1 MLSLPDDPPVLNT
14 ARRVISWLAPD
25 RGRVGLALVLTSV
38 VCLLNLPTPILV
50 QGLVDRV
57 VTPGRYALLPLY
69 LLALFGVLALQAG
82 VSYANTRLVGRLG
95 QGVVRELRH
104 RLYARIQRLGL
115 TFYDRTPSGS
125 IIARLMDDVSAIQVL
140 VTAQTVQILT
150 DLGTTVAI
158 TALLLAKNYRLALV
172 VFAFLPVYA
181 VNFHY
186 FMARIRANS
195 IVVRAKMDLIFGLLK
210 EKIDGSLVIKTSAQE
225 PAEIAEF
232 AAQLDD
238 AHGPR
243 VRDHKL
249 SAAFS
254 NLSAAISGVGIS
266 AVFAAGAWEVL
277 QGRMTPGGAVST
289 AALAS
294 LLFGP
299 VARLAD
305 LTYVFE
311 QAAASVDRLGEI
323 LDLEPDVVEP
333 LEPIQVDRVEGH
345 VRFDRVGFG
354 YAPEQPVVWD
364 IRLEVEPGTRVA
376 LVGPTGCGKST
387 LINLLLRF
395 YDPTWG
401 EIRLDGIP
409 LDRMT
414 TVDLRRQVGVVLQEP
429 VLFRQTLADNIRYGI
444 PEATDAQVEAAAR
457 SAMVH
462 DFAVNLPEG
471 YQTLIGEGGH
481 KLSHGERQR
490 VAIAR
495 AFCKDPAIVILDE
508 ATSALDTKNE
518 AMIQSAL
525 KNLLKGRTSFVIAH
539 RLVTVVDSDL
549 IVVMDGGLIIEK
561 GTHRELMA
569 RPDGLYRSL
578 CRSQFEVDDRIDI
591 EDHQPPT
598 RTSRPTLKSRPTSTR
613 DAKQWT

>member
-1 MLSLPDDPPVLNT
+1 MNT

-25 RGRVGLALVLTSV
+25 RNRVGVALLLTAAV
-38 VCLLNLPTPILV
+38 ALLNLPTPILV
-50 QGLVDRV
+50 RGLVDRV
-57 VTPGRYALLPLY
+57 VTPGRFDLLPAYLVG
-69 LLALFGVLALQAG
+69 LLAVFAAQAG
-82 VSYANTRLVGRLG
+82 VSFVNTRLVGRIG
-95 QGVVRELRH
+95 QGVVRDLRH
-104 RLYARIQRLGL
+104 RLYDRLQRLGL
-115 TFYDRTPSGS
+115 RYYDRTPSGS
-125 IIARLMDDVSAIQVL
+125 IIARIMDDVSAIQVL

-150 DLGTTVAI
+150 DLGTTLAI
-158 TALLLAKNYRLALV
+158 TGLLVAQNYRLALV

-181 VNFHY
+181 LNFRF

-195 IVVRAKMDLIFGLLK
+195 LVVRSKMDLIFGLLK
-210 EKIDGSLVIKTSAQE
+210 EKIDGSLVIKASAQE
-225 PAEIAEF
+225 PAEVAEF

-243 VRDHKL
+243 VRDHRL

-254 NLSAAISGVGIS
+254 NLSAAISGVGTS

-289 AALAS
+289 AALAA

-333 LEPIQVDRVEGH
+333 ADPIPIGRSEGRVT
-345 VRFDRVGFG
+345 FDRVGFG
-354 YAPEQPVVWD
+354 YEPGQPVVWD
-364 IRLEVEPGTRVA
+364 IRLDVAPGTRVA

-401 EIRLDGIP
+401 EVRLDGIP

-414 TVDLRRQVGVVLQEP
+414 TADLRRQVGVVLQDP
-429 VLFRQTLADNIRYGI
+429 VLFRLSLADNIRYGV
-444 PEATDAQVEAAAR
+444 PDASDEQVEAAAR
-457 SAMVH
+457 AAMAH
-462 DFAVNLPEG
+462 DFAVDLPDG
-471 YQTLIGEGGH
+471 YSTIIGEGGH

-495 AFCKDPAIVILDE
+495 AFCTDPAIVILDE
-508 ATSALDTKNE
+508 ATSALDTHNE
-518 AMIQSAL
+518 ALIQAAL
-525 KNLLKGRTSFVIAH
+525 QNLLKGRTSFTIAH

-549 IVVMDGGLIIEK
+549 IVVMDGGLIVER
-561 GTHRELMA
+561 GTHRDLAA
-569 RPDGLYRSL
+569 RPDGLYRAL
-578 CRSQFEVDDRIDI
+578 CRSQFEGDDAPEVEAAPARAPR
-591 EDHQPPT
+591 HPAA
-598 RTSRPTLKSRPTSTR
+598 RPHAASPREAR
-613 DAKQWT
+613 QWT

>member
-1 MLSLPDDPPVLNT
+1 M
-14 ARRVISWLAPD
+14 
-25 RGRVGLALVLTSV
+25 
-38 VCLLNLPTPILV
+38 
-50 QGLVDRV
+50 
-57 VTPGRYALLPLY
+57 VTPGRYGLLPLY
-69 LLALFGVLALQAG
+69 LAGLFAVFGLQAG
-82 VSYANTRLVGRLG
+82 VGFLNTRVVGRLG

-104 RLYARIQRLGL
+104 RLYDRVQRLGL

-150 DLGTTVAI
+150 DLGTTVII
-158 TALLLAKNYRLALV
+158 TGLLLGKNYRLALV
-172 VFAFLPVYA
+172 VLAFLPVYA

-195 IVVRAKMDLIFGLLK
+195 VIVRAKMDLIFGLLK
-210 EKIDGSLVIKTSAQE
+210 ERIDGSLLIKTAAQE
-225 PAEIAEF
+225 PAEVAAF
-232 AAQLDD
+232 ADQLDD

-243 VRDHKL
+243 VRDHQL

-323 LDLEPDVVEP
+323 LDLQPDVVEP
-333 LEPIQVDRVEGH
+333 TDPVAVGRVEGR
-345 VRFDRVGFG
+345 VTFDRVGFG
-354 YAPEQPVVWD
+354 YQPDQPVVWD
-364 IRLEVEPGTRVA
+364 IRLDVAPGTRVA

-401 EIRLDGIP
+401 EVRLDGVS
-409 LDRMT
+409 LRQMT
-414 TVDLRRQVGVVLQEP
+414 TKDLRRQVGVVLQEP
-429 VLFRQTLADNIRYGI
+429 VLFRQSLADNIRYGV
-444 PEATDAQVEAAAR
+444 PDATDAQVEAAAR
-457 SAMVH
+457 AAMVH
-462 DFAVNLPEG
+462 DFAINLPDG

-518 AMIQSAL
+518 AMIQAAL
-525 KNLLKGRTSFVIAH
+525 TNLLRGRTSFVIAH

-549 IVVMDGGLIIEK
+549 IVVIDGGLIIEM
-561 GTHRELMA
+561 GTHQALLA

-578 CRSQFEVDDRIDI
+578 CRSQFEVDELPAADRPSTRKSNPGPANRL
-591 EDHQPPT
+591 QP
-598 RTSRPTLKSRPTSTR
+598 SSTR
-613 DAKQWT
+613 DTHQWT

>member
-1 MLSLPDDPPVLNT
+1 
-14 ARRVISWLAPD
+14 
-25 RGRVGLALVLTSV
+25 
-38 VCLLNLPTPILV
+38 
-50 QGLVDRV
+50 V
-57 VTPGRYALLPLY
+57 VTPGRYGLLPLY
-69 LLALFGVLALQAG
+69 LAGLFAVFGLQAG
-82 VSYANTRLVGRLG
+82 VGFLNTRVVGRLG

-104 RLYARIQRLGL
+104 RLYDRVQRLGL

-150 DLGTTVAI
+150 DLGTTVII
-158 TALLLAKNYRLALV
+158 TGLLLGKNYRLALV
-172 VFAFLPVYA
+172 VLAFLPVYA

-195 IVVRAKMDLIFGLLK
+195 VIVRAKMDLIFGLLK
-210 EKIDGSLVIKTSAQE
+210 ERIDGSLLIKTAAQE
-225 PAEIAEF
+225 PAEVAAF
-232 AAQLDD
+232 ADQLDD

-243 VRDHKL
+243 VRDHQL

-323 LDLEPDVVEP
+323 LDLQPDVVEP
-333 LEPIQVDRVEGH
+333 TDPVAVGRVEGR
-345 VRFDRVGFG
+345 VTFDRVGFG
-354 YAPEQPVVWD
+354 YQPDQPVVWD
-364 IRLEVEPGTRVA
+364 IRLDVAPGTRVA

-401 EIRLDGIP
+401 EVRLDGVS
-409 LDRMT
+409 LRQMT
-414 TVDLRRQVGVVLQEP
+414 TKDLRRQVGVVLQEP
-429 VLFRQTLADNIRYGI
+429 VLFRQSLADNIRYGV
-444 PEATDAQVEAAAR
+444 PDATDAQVEAAAR
-457 SAMVH
+457 AAMVH
-462 DFAVNLPEG
+462 DFAINLPDG

-518 AMIQSAL
+518 AMIQAAL
-525 KNLLKGRTSFVIAH
+525 TNLLRGRTSFVIAH

-549 IVVMDGGLIIEK
+549 IVVIDGGLIIEM
-561 GTHRELMA
+561 GTHQALLA

-578 CRSQFEVDDRIDI
+578 CRSQFEVDELPAADRPSTRKSNPGPANRL
-591 EDHQPPT
+591 QP
-598 RTSRPTLKSRPTSTR
+598 SSTR
-613 DAKQWT
+613 DTHQWT

>member
-1 MLSLPDDPPVLNT
+1 M
-14 ARRVISWLAPD
+14 ISWLAAD
-25 RGRVGLALVLTSV
+25 RARVAVALGLTTIVA
-38 VCLLNLPTPILV
+38 LLNLPTPILV
-50 QGLVDRV
+50 QGLIDRV
-57 VTPGRYALLPLY
+57 VTAGRYGLLPVY
-69 LLALFGVLALQAG
+69 LLGLLGVFALQAG
-82 VSYANTRLVGRLG
+82 VSYVNTRGVGRIG

-104 RLYARIQRLGL
+104 RLYERLQRLSL
-115 TFYDRTPSGS
+115 SFYDRTPSGS

-158 TALLLAKNYRLALV
+158 TAFLVTKNYRLALV
-172 VFAFLPVYA
+172 VLAFLPVYA
-181 VNFHY
+181 VNFRF

-195 IVVRAKMDLIFGLLK
+195 TIVRSKMDLIFGLLK
-210 EKIDGSLVIKTSAQE
+210 ERIDGTIVIKTAAQE
-225 PAEIAEF
+225 PAETLGFQAM
-232 AAQLDD
+232 LDD
-238 AHGPR
+238 AHIPR

-254 NLSAAISGVGIS
+254 NISAAISGVGIS

-323 LDLEPDVVEP
+323 LDLAPDVVEP
-333 LEPIQVDRVEGH
+333 TDPVAIGRVRGH
-345 VRFDRVGFG
+345 VTFDRVGFG
-354 YAPEQPVVWD
+354 YQPGQPVVWD
-364 IRLEVEPGTRVA
+364 IRLDVTPGTRVA

-401 EIRLDGIP
+401 GIRLDGIP
-409 LDRMT
+409 LQAMT
-414 TVDLRRQVGVVLQEP
+414 TNDLRRQVGVVLQEP
-429 VLFRQTLADNIRYGI
+429 VLFRQTLADNIRYGA
-444 PEATDAQVEAAAR
+444 PDATDAQVEAAAR
-457 SAMVH
+457 AAMVH
-462 DFAVNLPEG
+462 DFAVNLPDG
-471 YQTLIGEGGH
+471 YGTLIGEGGH

-508 ATSALDTKNE
+508 ATSALDTANE
-518 AMIQSAL
+518 AMIQAAL
-525 KNLLKGRTSFVIAH
+525 KNLLHGRTSFVIAH
-539 RLVTVVDSDL
+539 RLVTIVDSDR
-549 IVVMDGGLIIEK
+549 IVVMDGGLIVEQ
-561 GTHRELMA
+561 GTHRDLVA
-569 RPDGLYRSL
+569 RPDGLYRAL
-578 CRSQFEVDDRIDI
+578 CASQFEAEPALAPARKP
-591 EDHQPPT
+591 HSNT
-598 RTSRPTLKSRPTSTR
+598 ASRTQ
-613 DAKQWT
+613 KQWT